1 MLHIYSFIQVDD
13 LNVLDEIAQS
23 VSGFSLEKEFN
34 MAFLAKKTTDTK
46 SMIMKW
52 GQDLKEVDKFVRLIL
67 DLHRSIPNEV
77 TVKTSTANDDLK
89 TLIRHLKKIFS

>member
-1 MLHIYSFIQVDD
+1 MQVDD

-23 VSGFSLEKEFN
+23 VSGFNLEKEFN

-52 GQDLKEVDKFVRLIL
+52 GQDLKEVDKFVRSIL
-67 DLHRSIPNEV
+67 DLHKSIPNEV
-77 TVKTSTANDDLK
+77 TVKHSTANEDLK
-89 TLIRHLKKIFS
+89 TLISQMKQIFS